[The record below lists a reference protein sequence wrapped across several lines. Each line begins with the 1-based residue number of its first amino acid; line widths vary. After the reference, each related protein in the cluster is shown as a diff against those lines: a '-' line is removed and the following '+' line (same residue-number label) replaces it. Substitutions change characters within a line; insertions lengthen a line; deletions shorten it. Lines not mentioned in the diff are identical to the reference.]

1 MPSVKRIRTVALKPP
16 SATGS
21 VAGAAYTLWP
31 ADTAPRGAV
40 VVLPD
45 AGEEAET
52 HFDLARAIAAG
63 GLSCLCLDAD
73 HEQAGATAVIAAAAM
88 LAPQPIGLWGF
99 GAGGLLALL
108 AAAQA
113 GARAVVAVAP
123 TGKTQPHEHLTAPQ
137 IPVLLLHADGDQQVP
152 VEQSRELARHLIS
165 ADSRLIVVAGGFH
178 GSIDHD
184 RELQATGLG
193 FLRRALS

>member
-31 ADTAPRGAV
+31 ADTAAPGAV

-52 HFDLARAIAAG
+52 HFDLTRAIAAS
-63 GLSCLCLDAD
+63 GLTCLCLEAG
-73 HEQAGATAVIAAAAM
+73 HEDPAVVIAAAAV
-88 LAPQPIGLWGF
+88 LAPAAIGLWGY

-113 GARAVVAVAP
+113 GARAVVAIAP
-123 TGKTQPHEHLTAPQ
+123 SGRTQPHAPLAALQ
-137 IPVLLLHADGDQQVP
+137 IPVLLLHAEGDEQVP
-152 VEQSRELARHLIS
+152 VEQSRELARHLSS
-165 ADSRLIVVAGGFH
+165 AESRLIVVPGGFH

-184 RELQATGLG
+184 RELQATSLR